1 MEWFVYSNMFAL
13 DAPTRLD
20 FFCSIQLPIFQS
32 FHCPEIVSILLVSL
46 HLTILASHSQLR

>member
-46 HLTILASHSQLR
+46 HLTILASHAQLR